1 MDILLLVVGFSLII
15 LIHEFGHFIA
25 AKYVGI
31 KVEQFA
37 MGFGPAI
44 FSWRKGLGFRLGSTE
59 KEQARRIRERA
70 AGKVSAEN
78 EAEGKTEPSAVQLHA
93 AEKELGFGDTEYR
106 WNWVPLGGY
115 VKMLGQDDS
124 KPGMVVSDPRSY
136 TSKSVGA
143 RMLVISAGVIM
154 NILFAGAAFM
164 LLFMTGLNV
173 PRAVVGGITPM
184 APAQMAKDADGK
196 PAPLMVGDEI
206 VSINGTPQH
215 DDFRKIA
222 LNTALSQKGEPMTIE
237 VKRLAGNI
245 EKVFITPEQIS
256 MGSIRLLGIGISAP
270 MVLEGLDLPTAAE
283 RAEFDSLPESLKMI
297 RTGDRI
303 TAVNGQPLK
312 REDYPVLHQALQD
325 SSGEPVQITVSNVNG
340 STRQETIRPQ
350 LIEPALEA
358 GLNFAGMF
366 PRVVIDSISKKSSL
380 FGKAQ
385 EGDVVVSVTSA
396 GDVKNDPSF
405 RAFKDRVGKAGEQ
418 GVKMELKVLRKGEL
432 VTISDVEPTLRLE
445 GGKGFGV
452 AMRPEAD
459 QAIVAATTGD
469 SSAAV
474 VPEGSLIKS
483 VNGQAVSGWNQVL
496 REMRKVPAGDQVT
509 LVVAEPGSQAEG
521 TYTFAMKPADATVL
535 ASYRYSA
542 DLLLKQWMD
551 SRTTSNPLQ
560 AAAWGVLE
568 TRDSILQ
575 VYLTINRLFQGSVPF
590 SGMMGPVGMFAVGT
604 RVASQGL
611 EYLLWF
617 LAIISANLAVVNFL
631 PVPVVDGGHFL
642 FLIIEKIQG
651 KPLSE
656 RTMVVAQYIGL
667 AMILTLFVAVTY
679 QDILRMITN

>member
-44 FSWRKGLGFRLGSTE
+44 FSWRKGLGFRAGSTE
-59 KEQARRIRERA
+59 KEFARRVA
-70 AGKVSAEN
+70 AGTDPATMS
-78 EAEGKTEPSAVQLHA
+78 
-93 AEKELGFGDTEYR
+93 DTEYR

-124 KPGMVVSDPRSY
+124 KPGMVVADPRSY

-173 PRAVVGGITPM
+173 PRAVVGGVTPM
-184 APAQMAKDADGK
+184 APAQLAKTADGK

-206 VSINGTPQH
+206 LLINGTPQH

-222 LNTALSQKGEPMTIE
+222 LNTALSKKGASMEIE
-237 VKRLAGNI
+237 VKRLAGNT
-245 EKVFITPEQIS
+245 EKIYIKPEQIS

-270 MVLEGLDLPTAAE
+270 MILEGLDLPTAGE
-283 RAEFDSLPESLKMI
+283 RAEFDALPDSLKMI

-312 REDYPVLHQALQD
+312 REDYPIFYQALQA
-325 SSGEPVQITVSNVNG
+325 SNGEPVQITVSNVNG
-340 STRQETIRPQ
+340 GTRQEMVQPR
-350 LIEPALEA
+350 LIEPAIEA
-358 GLNFAGMF
+358 GLNFAGML
-366 PRVVIDSISKKSSL
+366 PRVVIDSISPKSSL

-385 EGDVVVSVTSA
+385 PGDVVVSVTSA
-396 GDVKNDPSF
+396 GDIKNDPTFSAF
-405 RAFKDRVGKAGEQ
+405 RGRVSKAGEQ
-418 GVKMELKVLRKGEL
+418 GVKLELTVLRDGKP
-432 VTISDVEPTLRLE
+432 VTISEVEASMRLA

-452 AMRPEAD
+452 GIRPEID
-459 QAIVAATTGD
+459 SAIVAGVTAE
-469 SSAAV
+469 SSAAGI
-474 VPEGSLIKS
+474 PEGSLIKS
-483 VNGQAVSGWNQVL
+483 VNGQAVTGWNAVL
-496 REMRKVPAGDQVT
+496 RELRKVQPGEQVSV
-509 LVVAEPGSQAEG
+509 VVAEPGTASEHD
-521 TYTFAMKPADATVL
+521 YTFEMKPVDATVL
-535 ASYRYSA
+535 ASYRYAA
-542 DLLLKQWMD
+542 DLFLKQWMD
-551 SRTTSNPLQ
+551 SRTTGNPLQ
-560 AAAWGVLE
+560 AAYWGFLE

-575 VYLTINRLFQGSVPF
+575 VYLTISRLFQGSVPF